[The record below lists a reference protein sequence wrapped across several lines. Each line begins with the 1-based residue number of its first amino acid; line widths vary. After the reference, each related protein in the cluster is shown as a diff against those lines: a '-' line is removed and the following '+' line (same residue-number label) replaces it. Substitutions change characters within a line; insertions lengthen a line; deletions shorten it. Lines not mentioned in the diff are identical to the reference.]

1 MLPCKSP
8 VLGPRPILSGGAW
21 GTLWDPP
28 MPNQIKVYKGG
39 TLSSS
44 LDVVSLPTSI
54 CDRNIYRED
63 EHGNEKNNLLK
74 SSAVM
79 KTPCSLIQILRNQ
92 EHDSASLIRSSTTS
106 SLSSKVFSGSTANDS
121 ISH

>member
-1 MLPCKSP
+1 MHGVPF
-8 VLGPRPILSGGAW
+8 G
-21 GTLWDPP
+21 PP

-44 LDVVSLPTSI
+44 LDVVSLPISI

-74 SSAVM
+74 SSGVM

-92 EHDSASLIRSSTTS
+92 EHDSASLIRSIV
-106 SLSSKVFSGSTANDS
+106 LPAAYLPKFSVVLLMTQ
-121 ISH
+121 SHIRIQDKIIFIAL